1 MNSKTAKM
9 LTRFALL
16 IGQPPRKC
24 REIWYNMPWKD
35 RAKNREQIWGLIA
48 KHPEQIAQKKED
60 LKAVKDKKI
69 DRFMKIMQ
77 PFRAKEAKAQWKA
90 LKLHQKQRRKLMN
103 KQQGFISKTAAW
115 MGGLIRGKK

>member
-24 REIWYNMPWKD
+24 RQIWYNMPWTA
-35 RAKNREQIWGLIA
+35 RATNREQIWGLIA
-48 KHPEQIAQKKED
+48 KHQEQIAQKKKD
-60 LKAVKDKKI
+60 LKTVKNKQV

-77 PFRAKEAKAQWKA
+77 PFRKKEEKALWKA
-90 LKLHQKQRRKLMN
+90 HQRRQKMRN
-103 KQQGFISKTAAW
+103 KRQGFISKTAAW